1 MHLKKYIIQGLIA
14 AVLTIGLGLTAI
26 TNSYAHYG
34 SQGNPPAPTT
44 QQVDFAVRTSDLM
57 LKTLFAALTQEFDET
72 TAANVPE
79 GNHSISLIFNDKN
92 RDMRLV
98 GTVGPLRESD
108 RPSDKFEREANQLVL
123 TKGEALT
130 RVENVDGKW
139 YYRRSVPLTNFRSEC
154 SLCHVNYPKG
164 PTPDRVGALILRI
177 PVKS

>member
-14 AVLTIGLGLTAI
+14 AVLTIGLGLTAV
-26 TNSYAHYG
+26 TNSYAYY
-34 SQGNPPAPTT
+34 SNRPTPAPTT

-72 TAANVPE
+72 TPQNVPE

-92 RDMRLV
+92 
-98 GTVGPLRESD
+98 RESD